1 MTKLHCDGNIIKS
14 LVRHNKIAME
24 RYRSGHNGAVL
35 KTVCLHGRMGSNPIL
50 SAENHLS
57 NLRWFFYARGYEIPD
72 GRSNDT
78 EDFLIRYIWYVK
90 LTLTQCNDEENKVK
104 KFFKKLLDKLLNKC
118 YSIIAVG
125 DTAVKT

>member
-1 MTKLHCDGNIIKS
+1 MLTKWYVNDIIS
-14 LVRHNKIAME
+14 ESHGGHANNKIKQINME

-57 NLRWFFYARGYEIPD
+57 NLRWFFCARGYEIPD
-72 GRSNDT
+72 GRSNNT

-104 KFFKKLLDKLLNKC
+104 KFLKNCLTNF
-118 YSIIAVG
+118 
-125 DTAVKT
+125 